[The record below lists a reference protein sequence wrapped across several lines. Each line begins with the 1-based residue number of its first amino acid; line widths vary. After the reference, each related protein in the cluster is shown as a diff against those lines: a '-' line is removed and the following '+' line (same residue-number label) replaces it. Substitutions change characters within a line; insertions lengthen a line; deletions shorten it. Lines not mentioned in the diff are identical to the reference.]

1 MFDFNKKGNLVLF
14 TSTFT
19 FLFVAFLCRLIVEG
33 HLVIY
38 YIFASIYIISLFIFA
53 YFLDKEKI

>member
-14 TSTFT
+14 TNTFT

-38 YIFASIYIISLFIFA
+38 YIFASIYIISLFLFSC
-53 YFLDKEKI
+53 FLDKE